1 MNRYLITIIA
11 EFKSDQDIFNIV
23 RGIVPIIESQNLNFQ
38 YSKEVL
44 LIYFKTGIDKNE
56 IFDYIQNVLLG
67 ITETFILTEITDNM
81 TVSLPDEIKKNLF
94 DLERMGYYSSV
105 NADEK
110 HNYDSHICK
119 DDDDENIALLLNQI
133 KEYIKKPTLDQILD
147 KILSGGYQSLSPFEQ
162 EILEG
167 YSKK

>member
-11 EFKSDQDIFNIV
+11 EFKSDQDFFNIV
-23 RGIVPIIESQNLNFQ
+23 RGIVPIIESQNLSFQ

-56 IFDYIQNVLLG
+56 IFDYIKNVLLG

-94 DLERMGYYSSV
+94 DLERIGYHSSV
-105 NADEK
+105 NTDEK

-119 DDDDENIALLLNQI
+119 DDDENIALLLDQI